1 MNINELRKKN
11 NLSQDEFANLFHV
24 SRQTVSSW
32 ENGKSYPDVEMLIK
46 ISQHFG
52 ISVDDLVTN
61 ETHLTTSNKSKTK
74 SRLWL
79 IALPIFVLICVIAV
93 VMLNKHKIQSVNFSM
108 KDDKTYRSNDTAQ
121 TSLTVAKGYFTVPK
135 AGKLE
140 VKVNATTDNGNL
152 HLTIVDNNHHH
163 YYQIDGDDLKDS
175 QKLYFKSGDY
185 CIRITADAYT
195 EKFVSLDYNIKVNS

>member
-1 MNINELRKKN
+1 MSLLIYSIYLDKRFLVEKMGKVIPMLKCSLKLINTLESQLMTN
-11 NLSQDEFANLFHV
+11 N
-24 SRQTVSSW
+24 
-32 ENGKSYPDVEMLIK
+32 KPK
-46 ISQHFG
+46 
-52 ISVDDLVTN
+52 TN
-61 ETHLTTSNKSKTK
+61 

-93 VMLNKHKIQSVNFSM
+93 GIWNKHNSQSVNFSM
-108 KDDKTYRSNDTAQ
+108 KDDKTYRSNDAAQ

-152 HLTIVDNNHHH
+152 HPTIVDNHHH

-185 CIRITADAYT
+185 CIHITADAYT
-195 EKFVSLDYNIKVNS
+195 EKVVSLDYNIKVNS

>member
-11 NLSQDEFANLFHV
+11 NLSQDGFANLFHV

-52 ISVDDLVTN
+52 ISVDDLVKN
-61 ETHLTTSNKSKTK
+61 EMQLTTNNKSKTN

-93 VMLNKHKIQSVNFSM
+93 GRNKHNSQSVNFSM
-108 KDDKTYRSNDTAQ
+108 KDDKTYKINDAAQ
-121 TSLTVAKGYFTVPK
+121 T
-135 AGKLE
+135 
-140 VKVNATTDNGNL
+140 
-152 HLTIVDNNHHH
+152 HLD
-163 YYQIDGDDLKDS
+163 
-175 QKLYFKSGDY
+175 
-185 CIRITADAYT
+185 
-195 EKFVSLDYNIKVNS
+195 

>member
-1 MNINELRKKN
+1 
-11 NLSQDEFANLFHV
+11 
-24 SRQTVSSW
+24 
-32 ENGKSYPDVEMLIK
+32 MLIK

-52 ISVDDLVTN
+52 ISVDDLVKN
-61 ETHLTTSNKSKTK
+61 EMQLTTNNKSKTN

-93 VMLNKHKIQSVNFSM
+93 GRNKHNSQSVNFSM
-108 KDDKTYRSNDTAQ
+108 KDDKTYKSNDAAQ

-140 VKVNATTDNGNL
+140 VKVNATT
-152 HLTIVDNNHHH
+152 DNNHHH

-195 EKFVSLDYNIKVNS
+195 EKVVSLDYNIKVNS

>member
-11 NLSQDEFANLFHV
+11 NLSQDGFANLFHV

-52 ISVDDLVTN
+52 ISVDDLVKN
-61 ETHLTTSNKSKTK
+61 EMQLTTNNKSKTN

-93 VMLNKHKIQSVNFSM
+93 GIWNKHNSQSVNFSM
-108 KDDKTYRSNDTAQ
+108 KDD
-121 TSLTVAKGYFTVPK
+121 
-135 AGKLE
+135 
-140 VKVNATTDNGNL
+140 
-152 HLTIVDNNHHH
+152 
-163 YYQIDGDDLKDS
+163 
-175 QKLYFKSGDY
+175 
-185 CIRITADAYT
+185 
-195 EKFVSLDYNIKVNS
+195 

>member
-11 NLSQDEFANLFHV
+11 NLSQDGFANLFHV

-52 ISVDDLVTN
+52 ISVDDLVKN
-61 ETHLTTSNKSKTK
+61 EMQLTTNNKSKTN

-93 VMLNKHKIQSVNFSM
+93 GRNKHNSQSVNFSM
-108 KDDKTYRSNDTAQ
+108 KDD
-121 TSLTVAKGYFTVPK
+121 
-135 AGKLE
+135 
-140 VKVNATTDNGNL
+140 
-152 HLTIVDNNHHH
+152 
-163 YYQIDGDDLKDS
+163 
-175 QKLYFKSGDY
+175 
-185 CIRITADAYT
+185 
-195 EKFVSLDYNIKVNS
+195 

>member
-1 MNINELRKKN
+1 
-11 NLSQDEFANLFHV
+11 
-24 SRQTVSSW
+24 
-32 ENGKSYPDVEMLIK
+32 MLIK

-52 ISVDDLVTN
+52 ISVDDLVKN
-61 ETHLTTSNKSKTK
+61 EMQLTTNNKSKTN

-93 VMLNKHKIQSVNFSM
+93 GIWNKHNSQSVNFSM
-108 KDDKTYRSNDTAQ
+108 KDDKTYKSNDAAQ
-121 TSLTVAKGYFTVPK
+121 TSLTVAKGYFTVTK

-163 YYQIDGDDLKDS
+163 YYQIDGDDLKD
-175 QKLYFKSGDY
+175 
-185 CIRITADAYT
+185 
-195 EKFVSLDYNIKVNS
+195 

>member
-1 MNINELRKKN
+1 
-11 NLSQDEFANLFHV
+11 
-24 SRQTVSSW
+24 
-32 ENGKSYPDVEMLIK
+32 MLIK

-52 ISVDDLVTN
+52 ISVDDLVKN
-61 ETHLTTSNKSKTK
+61 EMQLTTNNKSKTN

-93 VMLNKHKIQSVNFSM
+93 GIWNKHNSQSVNFSM
-108 KDDKTYRSNDTAQ
+108 KDDKTYKSNDAAQ

-140 VKVNATTDNGNL
+140 VKVNATTDNGNF

-175 QKLYFKSGDY
+175 QKLYFKSGDLLY
-185 CIRITADAYT
+185 SHYSRCLYRKKLLVWITILKLIVSDLF
-195 EKFVSLDYNIKVNS
+195 EKAHEIFHCFIYS

>member
-1 MNINELRKKN
+1 
-11 NLSQDEFANLFHV
+11 
-24 SRQTVSSW
+24 
-32 ENGKSYPDVEMLIK
+32 MLIK

-52 ISVDDLVTN
+52 ISVDDLVKN
-61 ETHLTTSNKSKTK
+61 EMQLTTNNKSKTN

-79 IALPIFVLICVIAV
+79 IALPIFVLICVI
-93 VMLNKHKIQSVNFSM
+93 
-108 KDDKTYRSNDTAQ
+108 
-121 TSLTVAKGYFTVPK
+121 

-195 EKFVSLDYNIKVNS
+195 EKVVSLDYNIKVNS